1 MKTETI
7 SLFIVVTFMLNS
19 SLLAQG
25 TGGGDVLNEVPF
37 YVVPADMTFE
47 EYEDANRR
55 LSVGLMLM
63 AIPVPGALHFYANEK
78 KEGWRHVG
86 VAAAGLASIIAGIA
100 SIDEKDTWPDT
111 EFETVDFT
119 GQDLTVRRYEK
130 IPVEEED
137 GKITYRLRLLRHD
150 TEGGGKFL
158 ILLGAGLIIGEI
170 FHDWYDGIKTI
181 EKKRNAVRFKYGK
194 SSDFGFNLSPEIKP
208 ESGLLGANLSLSF

>member
-1 MKTETI
+1 MKLKTV
-7 SLFIVVTFMLNS
+7 SLFIVVTFMFNG
-19 SLLAQG
+19 SLFAQG

-181 EKKRNAVRFKYGK
+181 EKKRNRVRFKYGK
-194 SSDFGFNLSPEIKP
+194 SSDFGINLSPEIEP
-208 ESGLLGANLSLSF
+208 ESGLLGAKLSLSF

>member
-1 MKTETI
+1 MNIRTT
-7 SLFIVVTFMLNS
+7 SLFIAVTFMFNS
-19 SLLAQG
+19 SLFAQG

-63 AIPVPGALHFYANEK
+63 TIPVPGALHFYANEK
-78 KEGWRHVG
+78 KEGWWHVG

-130 IPVEEED
+130 IPVEEEN
-137 GKITYRLRLLRHD
+137 GIITYRLKLLRHE
-150 TEGGGKFL
+150 TEGGGAFL
-158 ILLGAGLIIGEI
+158 ILVGAGLIIGEI

-181 EKKRNAVRFKYGK
+181 EKKRNIVRFKYGK
-194 SSDFGFNLSPEIKP
+194 SANFGFNLSPEIEP
-208 ESGLLGANLSLSF
+208 ESGLLGAKLSLSF

>member
-1 MKTETI
+1 MKLKTV
-7 SLFIVVTFMLNS
+7 SLFIVVTFMFNG
-19 SLLAQG
+19 SLFAQG

-55 LSVGLMLM
+55 LSIGLMLM

-181 EKKRNAVRFKYGK
+181 EKKRNRVRFKYGK
-194 SSDFGFNLSPEIKP
+194 SSDFGFNLSPEIEP
-208 ESGLLGANLSLSF
+208 ESGLLGAKLSLSF